1 MLETNN
7 KIEGQENS
15 KNKFF
20 ALFGETIAK
29 EGIAPIPLALLRYQ
43 KELNITPGEMGFI
56 VHLLSYRWRGDRVAH
71 PSLEKMSELTG
82 MSVRVLHKYKTSL
95 LAKKL
100 IGVKNRY
107 HKESG
112 AQLTNEYDFTP
123 LFKKLCEIIESHE
136 KENADRSKEFS
147 EPIIKIPVVV
157 SDKSPGNSPNSEN
170 TEQNKSSSD
179 HAFPPMNLSDTSN
192 HRGEYCAPSPVNQS
206 DSNNPGCKI
215 CTPGVNQSK
224 PSSDRDAQCAEG
236 GMHHVQRGVC
246 TKCAPGDAQCADE
259 VEKEQVNNEQVEKG
273 QVKYSPYGDATRF
286 SLPGN
291 LREESKRSIVHTP
304 IERSLEVPSASSDYT
319 INATEERSTYGKS
332 SSDGR
337 TSGSLVTE
345 SSNDRITP
353 SSTVAV
359 TEESRGEETAS
370 KQPGNSKQ
378 VGGLGGES
386 PSPAPPTNQQLIA
399 ELVKKFW
406 QIPGVKP
413 ERGHYPMVGK
423 AYIQYGYDA
432 VQAGIHDLTVEF
444 TWRQARGMPIPEGKD
459 LWAYFIK
466 KCQWNYKR
474 PLTPEEIEERKKPS
488 YDTVTCKRLPDGSVV
503 PKTLDEL
510 MQTLMP
516 PGHAYKVI
524 GNTIR
529 VYPVKSSKEAAAAPD
544 APANKGGNTCA

>member
-1 MLETNN
+1 MLDENNTAVTPNEETVLEDRRHRDWFWDVNAVFDSN
-7 KIEGQENS
+7 LSSHAILVRLYLARCANS
-15 KNKFF
+15 ERQ
-20 ALFGETIAK
+20 AWPSLSTIAQHCK
-29 EGIAPIPLALLRYQ
+29 ISRPTVIKAIRELENTGWIKKIVRQDPNGLFRSTVYIINSAPEPESPSGDNNRTDDSSDNTQNEKPANSDSTQTELSKDLTTEDGKARLQPENGAEGGKGALQ
-43 KELNITPGEMGFI
+43 PENE
-56 VHLLSYRWRGDRVAH
+56 SGDSKVDLQ
-71 PSLEKMSELTG
+71 PQNETG
-82 MSVRVLHKYKTSL
+82 GSKRDLQL
-95 LAKKL
+95 
-100 IGVKNRY
+100 VKNRRGGKTGY
-107 HKESG
+107 LSHPHSKCS
-112 AQLTNEYDFTP
+112 LPPDFPGET
-123 LFKKLCEIIESHE
+123 
-136 KENADRSKEFS
+136 
-147 EPIIKIPVVV
+147 EPGGKQALPVVNPV
-157 SDKSPGNSPNSEN
+157 DRNII
-170 TEQNKSSSD
+170 
-179 HAFPPMNLSDTSN
+179 PPPY
-192 HRGEYCAPSPVNQS
+192 G
-206 DSNNPGCKI
+206 
-215 CTPGVNQSK
+215 
-224 PSSDRDAQCAEG
+224 
-236 GMHHVQRGVC
+236 
-246 TKCAPGDAQCADE
+246 GDASRLEYNNTLLDSEHLRKERTVSE
-259 VEKEQVNNEQVEKG
+259 VQG
-273 QVKYSPYGDATRF
+273 
-286 SLPGN
+286 
-291 LREESKRSIVHTP
+291 P
-304 IERSLEVPSASSDYT
+304 IGTPSASYNYT
-319 INATEERSTYGKS
+319 VSATEERSTYGKP

-359 TEESRGEETAS
+359 TEESRGAEKSGE
-370 KQPGNSKQ
+370 QPGRQNQ
-378 VGGLGGES
+378 VGSLSNGT
-386 PSPAPPTNQQLIA
+386 PTPPTNQQLIA

-529 VYPVKSSKEAAAAPD
+529 VYPLKPNEPAAR
-544 APANKGGNTCA
+544 C